1 MTISTDIIIDST
13 HRSGNS
19 KFIEK
24 SMANILVIDD
34 DLIFNELMQAQI
46 TKLGYDC
53 DTAESLYYGLSS
65 AENTPYDIIFLDVTL
80 PDGNGLA
87 KIQDFKKFKS
97 SPEIVIIT
105 GQGDPEGA
113 ELAIKNGAWDYIQK
127 PTSLN
132 TVHLTISRALQ
143 FRINKSRSGPKQ
155 AIVRNGIIG
164 NSQPLM
170 LCLEHLVQ
178 VSQGKNNVL
187 ITGETGT
194 GKELFAR
201 AVHMNSTRAKNQLIV
216 ADCTSIPETL
226 AESLLFGHLKGSFTG
241 ANARTLGLFMQ
252 ADGGTLFLDEIGD
265 LSLPVQKSFL
275 RVLQERKVKPIGG
288 KNEMPCDFRLVS
300 ATNRNLEKMV
310 TKGTFRKDL
319 YYRLSTS
326 NINLPPLRDRKDD
339 VLPLLDYYLPI
350 SCKELNTDLKS
361 YSQDFLEALIN
372 YNWPGNIRELINAIN
387 TSCSKAMN
395 EDELFIHHLPTDIR
409 AYLAKIK
416 LSAFDRKKANKL
428 EEQQTVETLI
438 RIKKNPQGDY
448 PTYKEARRRIVDNME
463 KVYFDDLLAHTKKDI
478 SKAIQVSGLSRARL
492 YELLKKHSIS
502 LKNYN
507 LSN

>member
-1 MTISTDIIIDST
+1 
-13 HRSGNS
+13 
-19 KFIEK
+19 
-24 SMANILVIDD
+24 MAKILVIDD
-34 DLIFNELMQAQI
+34 DLIFNELIQAQI
-46 TKLGYDC
+46 NKLGYDC
-53 DTAESLYYGLSS
+53 DTSVSLYQGLSS
-65 AENTPYDIIFLDVTL
+65 AENIPYDIIFLDVTL

-87 KIQDFKKFKS
+87 KIQDFKTVKS
-97 SPEIVIIT
+97 TPEIVIIT

-113 ELAIKNGAWDYIQK
+113 ELAIKSGAWDYIQK

-132 TVHLTISRALQ
+132 TVKLTLDRALQ
-143 FRINKSRSGPKQ
+143 FRINKTRSGKKQ

-164 NSQPLM
+164 NSQQL
-170 LCLEHLVQ
+170 LQCLEHLVQ
-178 VSQGKNNVL
+178 VSRGKNNVL

-201 AVHMNSTRAKNQLIV
+201 AVHMNSSRAKNQLIV

-226 AESLLFGHLKGSFTG
+226 AESLLFGHMKGSFTG

-310 TKGTFRKDL
+310 AKGTFRKDL

-326 NINLPPLRDRKDD
+326 NIHLPPLRDRKDD
-339 VLPLLDYYLPI
+339 ISSLLDHYLPI
-350 SCKELNTDLKS
+350 FCNELNVDVKS
-361 YSQDFLEALIN
+361 YSQEYVEALLS

-387 TSCSKAMN
+387 TSCATGMN
-395 EDELFIHHLPTDIR
+395 DDELCVHHLPTDIR

-416 LSAFDRKKANKL
+416 LSTFDRKKTNKL
-428 EEQQTVETLI
+428 ADQQTVEALI
-438 RIKKNPQGDY
+438 RIRKNPQGDY

-478 SKAIQVSGLSRARL
+478 SRAIEVSGLSRARL

>member
-1 MTISTDIIIDST
+1 
-13 HRSGNS
+13 
-19 KFIEK
+19 
-24 SMANILVIDD
+24 MAKILVIDD

-46 TKLGYDC
+46 ARLGYDC
-53 DTAESLYYGLSS
+53 DTADSLYQGLTY
-65 AENTPYDIIFLDVTL
+65 AENVPYDIIFLDVTL
-80 PDGNGLA
+80 PDGNGLS
-87 KIQDFKKFKS
+87 KIQNFKTLES

-105 GQGDPEGA
+105 GKGDPEGA
-113 ELAIKNGAWDYIQK
+113 ELSIKNGAWDYIQK
-127 PTSLN
+127 PTSIN
-132 TVHLTISRALQ
+132 TVKLIISRALQ
-143 FRINKSRSGPKQ
+143 FRVNKSRSEHKKN
-155 AIVRNGIIG
+155 IVRNGIIG
-164 NSQPLM
+164 NSQQL
-170 LCLEHLVQ
+170 LQCLEHLAQ
-178 VSQGKNNVL
+178 VSRGKNNVL

-201 AVHMNSTRAKNQLIV
+201 AVHMNSPRAKNQLIV

-226 AESLLFGHLKGSFTG
+226 AESLLFGHMKGSFTG
-241 ANARTLGLFMQ
+241 ADTRTLGLFMQ

-265 LSLPVQKSFL
+265 LSMPVQKSFL

-288 KNEMPCDFRLVS
+288 KNETPCDFRLVS

-326 NINLPPLRDRKDD
+326 NIHLPPLRDRKDD
-339 VLPLLDYYLPI
+339 ILPLLDYYLPI
-350 SCKELNTDLKS
+350 SCKELNSDLKG
-361 YSQDFLEALIN
+361 YSQDYVEALLS
-372 YNWPGNIRELINAIN
+372 YNWPGNIRELINSIS
-387 TSCSKAMN
+387 TSCAKAVN
-395 EDELFIHHLPTDIR
+395 EDELCVHHLPTDIR

-416 LSAFDRKKANKL
+416 LSSLDRNKL
-428 EEQQTVETLI
+428 TKSTEQKTVETFI
-438 RIKKNPQGDY
+438 RIKKNSLGNY

-478 SKAIQVSGLSRARL
+478 AKAIKVSGLSRARL

-502 LKNYN
+502 VKNYN